1 MVEIVPSHRG
11 ERQEA
16 RSLRCGPVIRFDMLV
31 DMHADEITFT
41 GTGGETLAGTLD
53 RPDKEPEGYALMA
66 HCFTGGRNHHA
77 TRRIARELTERGLAV
92 LRFDFT
98 GLGDS
103 GGRFAE
109 STFTSDVAD
118 LVRAADWMRALHG
131 APSLIIGHSLGGAAV
146 IPAALEI
153 PEVAAVVTIGAPSDP
168 AHVTHLFEG
177 VLDEVEREGR
187 AEVVLGGQRLRV
199 SRAFV
204 DDLRAARPLATT
216 PALERPLLILHS
228 PEDEVVELSNAQEI
242 YRAARHPKSFI
253 ALDGADHLLRR
264 PQDSRRV
271 AQLVA
276 AWADPYLPE
285 SFTPAKD

>member
-1 MVEIVPSHRG
+1 MDAEEIS
-11 ERQEA
+11 
-16 RSLRCGPVIRFDMLV
+16 
-31 DMHADEITFT
+31 FT
-41 GTGGETLAGTLD
+41 GSGGETLAGTLD
-53 RPDKEPEGYALMA
+53 LPGKEPEGYALMA

-77 TRRIARELTERGLAV
+77 TRRIARQLCERGLAV

-109 STFTSDVAD
+109 STFSSNVSDI
-118 LVRAADWMRALHG
+118 VRAADWMRSVHG
-131 APSLIIGHSLGGAAV
+131 APHLLVGHSLGGAAV
-146 IPAALEI
+146 IPAAQQI
-153 PEVAAVVTIGAPSDP
+153 PEVAAVATIGAPADP

-177 VLDEVEREGR
+177 VLEEVEREGR
-187 AEVVLGGQRLRV
+187 AEVVLGGQRLKV

-204 DDLRAARPLATT
+204 DDLQAFNPVGTT
-216 PALERPLLILHS
+216 EALERPLLVMHS
-228 PEDEVVELSNAQEI
+228 PQDEVVELENASSI
-242 YRAARHPKSFI
+242 FRAARHPKSFI

-264 PQDSRRV
+264 AADSRRV

-285 SFTPAKD
+285 TFTPEVD